1 MRNKNIFSTISTV
14 LALAALLLLAAC
26 GSGGTTSASSSTATP
41 TLSTTQTPATAET
54 PVANSTLTT
63 TLPSSVKGPL
73 TAIRMLTT
81 QQGWAMTAN
90 AILKTTDGGRHWT
103 NVTPSNAPG
112 YQAARGTFIDNLY
125 VWVVS
130 AQETQNKITIQH
142 TTDGGQTWSS
152 ITLDVQDPASVD
164 MLHFSG
170 NEGWFE
176 AITSPGAG
184 SQGAYIFRTTDAG
197 QTWKL
202 ISQAGRNGLPLG
214 GFKSGLSFKDAST
227 VYATIRSTTGQP
239 TDPGLYVSRDGGFTW
254 QEQQLTPP
262 VDLTVQQIGTTP
274 PIFFGST
281 GLLPVYVTTPDG
293 HAHLVLYHSNDG
305 GSSWFPTLPIETS
318 ADSTYIADTSH
329 AWVSDWQSGKLFYTT
344 DGGKSWQTALV
355 RPGKLKEMSFAD
367 ANNGWAVTESQLL
380 HTWDGGKTWGNI
392 TYTNQ

>member
-1 MRNKNIFSTISTV
+1 
-14 LALAALLLLAAC
+14 
-26 GSGGTTSASSSTATP
+26 
-41 TLSTTQTPATAET
+41 
-54 PVANSTLTT
+54 
-63 TLPSSVKGPL
+63 
-73 TAIRMLTT
+73 
-81 QQGWAMTAN
+81 MTAN
-90 AILKTTDGGRHWT
+90 AILKTTDGGRNWT
-103 NVTPSNAPG
+103 NVTPPNAPS
-112 YQAARGTFIDNLY
+112 YQVARGTFIDNLY
-125 VWVVS
+125 AWVVS
-130 AQETQNKITIQH
+130 AQESQNKVTIQH

-152 ITLDVQDPASVD
+152 ITLDVQDPANVD

-202 ISQAGRNGLPLG
+202 ISQAGQNGLPLG

-227 VYATIRSTTGQP
+227 VYATIRSTTGRP
-239 TDPGLYVSRDGGFTW
+239 TDPGLYVSHDGGFTW

-274 PIFFGST
+274 PIFFGNT
-281 GLLPVYVTTPDG
+281 GLLPVYITTPDG

-305 GSSWFPTLPIETS
+305 GSTWFPTLPAETS

-329 AWVSDWQSGKLFYTT
+329 AWASDWQSGKLFYTT
-344 DGGKSWQTALV
+344 DGGKMWQTALV
-355 RPGKLKEMSFAD
+355 RPGKLKEISFTD
-367 ANNGWAVTESQLL
+367 ANNGWAVTDSQLL

-392 TYTNQ
+392 PYTNQ